1 MVGIASDFGQFPAV
15 AASLGRSGSGL
26 LPFCCYPVRIAPTT

>member
-1 MVGIASDFGQFPAV
+1 MVGIASDFGQFSADV
-15 AASLGRSGSGL
+15 ASLGRAGRGL